1 MDFNSLGLLILRVG
15 LGLGMAIGHGLPKLL
30 SFSSKMG
37 TFPDPLGIGSTL
49 SLSLA
54 LSAEFLCAIAIVLG
68 VFTRLVSVPLI
79 ITMAT
84 AFFIIHRMDVWGE
97 KEMSFL
103 FLIGFLTLFCTGAG
117 RYSVDAIFRGVK

>member
-15 LGLGMAIGHGLPKLL
+15 LGLDMTIAHGLPKLL
-30 SFSSKMG
+30 SFSSKMH
-37 TFPDPLGIGSTL
+37 TFPDPLGISSTL

-54 LSAEFLCAIAIVLG
+54 LSAEFLCAIALILG

-79 ITMAT
+79 INMAT
-84 AFFIIHRMDVWGE
+84 AFFIVHRADAWGS

-103 FLIGFLTLFCTGAG
+103 FLAGFVTIFCTGAG
-117 RYSVDAIFRGVK
+117 RYSVDSIFRGVR